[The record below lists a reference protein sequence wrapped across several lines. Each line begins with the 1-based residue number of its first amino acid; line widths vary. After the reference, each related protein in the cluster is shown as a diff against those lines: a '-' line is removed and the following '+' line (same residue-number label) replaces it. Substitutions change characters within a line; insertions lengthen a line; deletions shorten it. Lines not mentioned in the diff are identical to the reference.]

1 LVCLIRAII
10 NTKEDGLMRL
20 RAAWLLYTGPNPP
33 PFWGKRQRGTVIY
46 ERRNSVSVVEH
57 CSSGT
62 VYEDYSKSVFMV
74 HAMYC
79 SYDTVVINL
88 HHSFLIKWL
97 RERREGRGT
106 VPLYLSPQS

>member
-1 LVCLIRAII
+1 
-10 NTKEDGLMRL
+10 MRL